1 MATTSSCAH
10 INSYILSK
18 VHVKA
23 LETDLVA
30 CGIASWT
37 FTCHLWVYWVLKN
50 EIQKLGSNTLDRL
63 WLIQSVGKIKDTV
76 TNYCMKYIG
85 WFQWYI

>member
-10 INSYILSK
+10 INSHILSK

-23 LETDLVA
+23 QETDLVL

-37 FTCHLWVYWVLKN
+37 FTSHLWVHQVLKK
-50 EIQKLGSNTLDRL
+50 EIQKLGGNTLDRL
-63 WLIQSVGKIKDTV
+63 LLIQ
-76 TNYCMKYIG
+76 
-85 WFQWYI
+85 